1 MIFGSRMQNLSMYKN
16 NNTGNDIAAE
26 LLSFTQSSGMRRN
39 MTADEPNLL
48 GASDF
53 SLSDVDDSRY
63 LFNNAHL
70 ATVNHLYKPS
80 KPVDIRLQISAMHDA
95 SKSDYSSATSYF
107 YPGQT
112 VVVNEKQSTA
122 GQQNK
127 LDGEFTFQLNDTSL
141 FLKNTFSG
149 MAGLEK
155 SYLDLIVNDDR
166 VTEHIRPQRKVFGT
180 ALK

>member
-1 MIFGSRMQNLSMYKN
+1 
-16 NNTGNDIAAE
+16 
-26 LLSFTQSSGMRRN
+26 
-39 MTADEPNLL
+39 
-48 GASDF
+48 
-53 SLSDVDDSRY
+53 
-63 LFNNAHL
+63 
-70 ATVNHLYKPS
+70 
-80 KPVDIRLQISAMHDA
+80 MHDA